1 MGKPDM
7 NSNYINHDL
16 SNHMGFDR
24 RFKYYQP
31 VKRTW
36 NIWTYVKYI
45 RNELNPPLL
54 VDYGW
59 TPIFSSGFYRLVI
72 FEPAVETHMVGKIM
86 VNLLR
91 THIGFTHICPLEDCI
106 RAFACFLLWFSRVLV
121 FEIEN
126 EFWQH
131 ILQALKWVRNHSFPI
146 IFSKTSFRIA
156 IPGPRWSASAAI
168 PSFRNWVYLPPVW
181 LAWSALGLWILG
193 LSQYDSYHIQKPFN
207 PNVNLFFIYMSHIIW
222 LITRKPVWKWP
233 YSKSKMIKIY

>member
-1 MGKPDM
+1 
-7 NSNYINHDL
+7 
-16 SNHMGFDR
+16 
-24 RFKYYQP
+24 
-31 VKRTW
+31 
-36 NIWTYVKYI
+36 
-45 RNELNPPLL
+45 
-54 VDYGW
+54 
-59 TPIFSSGFYRLVI
+59 
-72 FEPAVETHMVGKIM
+72 MVGKIM

-168 PSFRNWVYLPPVW
+168 PSFKNWVCPPPVW

-193 LSQYDSYHIQKPFN
+193 FESIWLISYSKHIQSQCSP
-207 PNVNLFFIYMSHIIW
+207 FFINTSHIIW
-222 LITRKPVWKWP
+222 LINSLPVWKWP
-233 YSKSKMIKIY
+233 YFMWKYFDSRSPPSPPHFLNGYV